1 MYWIAQYKTARQ
13 VILAAGG
20 HGKRSTSKLF
30 VSSGRYPDY
39 RYYQLRR
46 MVSRYGRECGLRLTP
61 HALRHAFA
69 SHLYQGKATLHTIQ
83 LLLGHERQETTA
95 HYVSILHE
103 DIRAMADQHHP
114 RSSKYERYVRW

>member
-1 MYWIAQYKTARQ
+1 M
-13 VILAAGG
+13 ILEAGG

-69 SHLYQGKATLHTIQ
+69 SHLYQGKASLHTIQ
-83 LLLGHERQETTA
+83 LLLGHEHQETTA

-114 RSSKYERYVRW
+114 RSANFERYVRW